1 MSGLRHGLVRAEE
14 HDDVVEIVLLHLLR
28 LAERH
33 YVYQNAFPEFDHS
46 SMTSEEKE
54 RHESAAVCHACRKPF
69 GDSEAKKRV
78 HDHCHGT
85 GRYRCA
91 LHQAAMRR

>member
-1 MSGLRHGLVRAEE
+1 MIGLRHGLVRAEE

-33 YVYQNAFPEFDHS
+33 YVYQNAFSEFDHS

-54 RHESAAVCHACRKPF
+54 RRESATVCHACQLAAKRDAGDDPRWHAIAIAVRDVADAVF
-69 GDSEAKKRV
+69 GEV
-78 HDHCHGT
+78 V
-85 GRYRCA
+85 
-91 LHQAAMRR
+91 